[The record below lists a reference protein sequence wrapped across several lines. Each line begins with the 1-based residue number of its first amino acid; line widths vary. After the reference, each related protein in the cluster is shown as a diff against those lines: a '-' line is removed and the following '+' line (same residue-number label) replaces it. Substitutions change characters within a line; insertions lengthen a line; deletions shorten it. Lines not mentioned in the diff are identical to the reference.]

1 MTIYDKV
8 IAQSSF
14 EGVFNRIN
22 YRSNCESKIK
32 IIIQNL
38 FKLRFNVLNY
48 IPKNIKV

>member
-1 MTIYDKV
+1 MTIFDKV
-8 IAQSSF
+8 SVQSSF

-22 YRSNCESKIK
+22 YRSNSESKIK

-38 FKLRFNVLNY
+38 FKLRFNGLNF